1 MGPGP
6 KWSGSRSILALSR
19 KGPRLEALEILALL
33 TLMVMKVVVVLPPP
47 AAGEERGLLAGVLL
61 GVWAVLLLPDL
72 KNSSVRKH
80 QKTRFKIL
88 LLFELWRG
96 VSAVAAAALCAVV
109 VGAGVGGGVGGQAHV
124 DPGLAGVVLE
134 WISFVIYREI
144 NLTAKVSFEPHD

>member
-19 KGPRLEALEILALL
+19 KGPRLGALEILALL

-72 KNSSVRKH
+72 KN
-80 QKTRFKIL
+80 
-88 LLFELWRG
+88 
-96 VSAVAAAALCAVV
+96 
-109 VGAGVGGGVGGQAHV
+109 
-124 DPGLAGVVLE
+124 
-134 WISFVIYREI
+134 
-144 NLTAKVSFEPHD
+144 